1 MKEKEF
7 LKELLRLDFENGK
20 PILKINVCYSI
31 DENGDVILDKEGIME
46 DLENELYIIEN
57 DLEVLE

>member
-20 PILKINVCYSI
+20 PILKINVCYNI